1 MPLQQSKKKIPV
13 LSPWSSSLSLSQLKS
28 LETPDLSYEEQN
40 GELHATLLTTL
51 FYYCLKASIIPTCPW
66 VDCEMPHRSMASNIP
81 SLANIID
88 TNVQVWSTS
97 TGLGAELLRRLWIT
111 VIRVESSFGKT
122 RSDRLRQSGNLLLAQ
137 T

>member
-1 MPLQQSKKKIPV
+1 
-13 LSPWSSSLSLSQLKS
+13 
-28 LETPDLSYEEQN
+28 
-40 GELHATLLTTL
+40 
-51 FYYCLKASIIPTCPW
+51 
-66 VDCEMPHRSMASNIP
+66 MPHRSMASNIP